1 MFLSE
6 VCNIIKIIKIFNL
19 NKNRKFKTITNSTEI
34 ADHSSI
40 LVINSTKFKKKFLTN
55 SQKKNIPALITNKYI
70 KEFHNTQFIVKNTN
84 KESLKILQGLFPY
97 KPDKSIAI
105 TGTNGKTSVAWY
117 LSQICNQA
125 NLKTKMLGTLGFY
138 KNHKKVKDT
147 FLTTPA
153 FEDLYQFSHSK
164 NKSTYNFIFEA
175 SSHAL
180 SQNRLRNIPVD
191 IAAITN
197 ISNDHLDYHKNMSN
211 YTKAKFLLFKKYL
224 NNEGF
229 AVINYNLKN
238 LNELKK
244 IIKKRKIK
252 NIIYG
257 AKDIFFEKKNKLYLN
272 IYKKKYLIKNLNIN
286 NIEKQ
291 NIECAISIALLLKIN
306 IGLII
311 KILNKLKI
319 APGRLQKIK
328 LKKGKGV
335 VIIDYAHT
343 PDALK
348 NVLIEYTTNKIK
360 PSILFGCGGNRDFSK
375 RELMALVAK
384 KYANKVYITDDNPR
398 NEDPKKIR
406 KEILK
411 YCPKGIEISD
421 RKIAIKTAIKNMSE
435 NDILIL
441 AGKGH
446 EKYQIFKNKRISFDD
461 SKVAKEA
468 IDKKKC

>member
-6 VCNIIKIIKIFNL
+6 VCNIIKIIKIINL

-229 AVINYNLKN
+229 AVINYNLKY

-252 NIIYG
+252 NIVYG
-257 AKDIFFEKKNKLYLN
+257 AKDIFFEKKNKLYLK
-272 IYKKKYLIKNLNIN
+272 IYKKKYLIDNLKIN

-291 NIECAISIALLLKIN
+291 NIECAIAIAVSLKIN
-306 IGLII
+306 LNLII
-311 KILNKLKI
+311 KVINRLKPP
-319 APGRLQKIK
+319 PGRMQKIK
-328 LKKGKGV
+328 FKKRNAI

-348 NVLIEYTTNKIK
+348 NILKENTFKNIK
-360 PSILFGCGGNRDFSK
+360 PSVLFGCGGDRDFFK
-375 RELMALVAK
+375 RKLMARVAK
-384 KYANKVYITDDNPR
+384 KYANQIYITDDNPR
-398 NEDPKKIR
+398 NENPKNIR

-411 YCPKGIEISD
+411 YCPEAIEISN
-421 RKIAIKTAIKNMSE
+421 RKLAIKTAINNMLKN
-435 NDILIL
+435 NILIL

-446 EKYQIFKNKRISFDD
+446 EKFQILKNKQIPFDD
-461 SKVAKEA
+461 SKIAKQT
-468 IDKKKC
+468 IDKIKC